1 MSQSQDIQGRT
12 DPSLDV
18 APTPQNT
25 PLDTG
30 VLQNRPANLGQ
41 PTVETLAEG
50 EESDGDDDAEDVGGA
65 NPASLLAK
73 NPALLALAQSKL
85 DDLIGTSSGYIES
98 LPPAVRRRIDGLKG
112 VQVEHAKIES
122 EFQMAILELEKK
134 FLGKFAPLYER
145 REAIV
150 SGKAEPTENEVEAG
164 KASDSDDEDD
174 EEEEGAKVEEVKDEK
189 DSSDIKGIPEFWLTA
204 LKNHVPISETI
215 TDSDEAALKS
225 LTDIKLSYLEAGQP
239 GFKLHFIFGPNDF
252 FEDTELTKTYYYQE
266 QVGYGGDFVYDKA
279 IGHEIKWKEE
289 KDLTKKVEIKKQRN
303 KTTGRTRV
311 IKKVVPTDSFFN
323 FFKPPQPPTP
333 ESLESSDVDE
343 DELEELDARLETDYQ
358 IGEDFKEKII
368 PRAVDYFTGKAL
380 RYEGD
385 FEDDMDDD
393 YEDEDFDDDDD
404 DEDDQGQGGDAAAAN
419 PDCKQQ

>member
-1 MSQSQDIQGRT
+1 MSQSQNIQGRT
-12 DPSLDV
+12 EPSLDV

-30 VLQNRPANLGQ
+30 VLTNRPANLGQ

-50 EESDGDDDAEDVGGA
+50 EESEGDEEDVGGM

-85 DDLIGTSSGYIES
+85 EDLIGRSSGYIES
-98 LPPAVRRRIDGLKG
+98 LPAPVRRRIDGLKG
-112 VQVEHAKIES
+112 VQVEHSKIES

-134 FLGKFAPLYER
+134 FLSKFQPLYER
-145 REAIV
+145 RQAIIA
-150 SGKAEPTENEVEAG
+150 GEAEPTESEVEAG
-164 KASDSDDEDD
+164 KASDSDDEEED
-174 EEEEGAKVEEVKDEK
+174 EEEGAKVEEINDDKDAAG
-189 DSSDIKGIPEFWLTA
+189 IKGIPEFWLTA

-215 TDSDEAALKS
+215 TERDEEALKL
-225 LTDIKLSYLEAGQP
+225 LTDVKLSYLEDGQP
-239 GFKLHFIFGPNDF
+239 GFKLHFVFAPNDF

-289 KDLTKKVEIKKQRN
+289 KDLTKKAEIKKQRN

-311 IKKVVPTDSFFN
+311 IRKVVPTDSFFN

-333 ESLESSDVDE
+333 ESLEASDVDE

-380 RYEGD
+380 RYEDDFEEEDDED
-385 FEDDMDDD
+385 FEDED
-393 YEDEDFDDDDD
+393 YDEDDD
-404 DEDDQGQGGDAAAAN
+404 DEDAPEGQADAAAAN

>member
-1 MSQSQDIQGRT
+1 MSQSQNIQGRT

-30 VLQNRPANLGQ
+30 VLQNRPANIGQ

-50 EESDGDDDAEDVGGA
+50 EESEEDGEDVGGA

-85 DDLIGTSSGYIES
+85 GDLIGQSSGYIES

-112 VQVEHAKIES
+112 VQVEHSKVES

-134 FLGKFAPLYER
+134 FLAKFAPLYER
-145 REAIV
+145 RQDIIT
-150 SGKAEPTENEVEAG
+150 GKAEPTEAEIEAG
-164 KASDSDDEDD
+164 KASDSDDESD
-174 EEEEGAKVEEVKDEK
+174 EEEGAKVEEIKEGDADAE
-189 DSSDIKGIPEFWLTA
+189 IKGIPEFWLTA

-215 TDSDEAALKS
+215 TDGDEEALKL
-225 LTDIKLSYLEAGQP
+225 LTDIKLSYLEDGQP
-239 GFKLHFIFGPNDF
+239 GFKLHFIFSPNEF

-279 IGHEIKWKEE
+279 VGHEIKWKED

-311 IKKVVPTDSFFN
+311 IRKVVPTESFFN

-333 ESLESSDVDE
+333 ETLESSDVDE

-380 RYEGD
+380 RYE
-385 FEDDMDDD
+385 DD
-393 YEDEDFDDDDD
+393 YDEELEEDFEDEDFDEDD
-404 DEDDQGQGGDAAAAN
+404 DEDDEGGAGGADAAAAN

>member
-1 MSQSQDIQGRT
+1 MSQSQNIQGRT
-12 DPSLDV
+12 EPSLDV

-30 VLQNRPANLGQ
+30 VLTNRPANLGQ

-50 EESDGDDDAEDVGGA
+50 EESEGDDEDVGGM

-85 DDLIGTSSGYIES
+85 EDLIGRSSGYIES
-98 LPPAVRRRIDGLKG
+98 LPVPVRRRIDGLKG
-112 VQVEHAKIES
+112 VQVEHSKIES

-134 FLGKFAPLYER
+134 FLSKFQPLYER
-145 REAIV
+145 RQAIIT
-150 SGKAEPTENEVEAG
+150 GQAEPTETEIEAG

-174 EEEEGAKVEEVKDEK
+174 EEEEGAKVEEIDDKEAG
-189 DSSDIKGIPEFWLTA
+189 DIKGIPEFWLTA

-215 TDSDEAALKS
+215 TDRDEEALKL
-225 LTDIKLSYLEAGQP
+225 LTDIKLSYLEDGQP
-239 GFKLHFIFGPNDF
+239 GFKLHFVFAPNDF
-252 FEDTELTKTYYYQE
+252 FEDTELTKTYFYQE

-311 IKKVVPTDSFFN
+311 IRKVVPTDSFFN

-333 ESLESSDVDE
+333 ESLEASDVDE

-380 RYEGD
+380 RYEDDFEEEDEED
-385 FEDDMDDD
+385 FEDED
-393 YEDEDFDDDDD
+393 YDD
-404 DEDDQGQGGDAAAAN
+404 DEDDEDADEAQADAAAAN
-419 PDCKQQ
+419 PECKQQ